1 MINYKNK
8 CLINLSENVLICSLT
23 NVNMLLGQLKPLL
36 PISEKILLHRDLEK
50 MQGELQELKDRCED
64 LRASKQEVVRELLQL
79 QDQHQDQVRLI
90 QLDLQ
95 DEATSREGMDRRLAD
110 LRTEVGNTTGP
121 LMLGRQWV
129 RLFL

>member
-1 MINYKNK
+1 
-8 CLINLSENVLICSLT
+8 
-23 NVNMLLGQLKPLL
+23 MLLGQLKTLL